1 MIKPPELEIGIVFVN
16 ERIFEK
22 ENNDVPVRTLDRL
35 EKWEKEWYKSAKN
48 F

>member
-1 MIKPPELEIGIVFVN
+1 MIKLPELEIGIVLVN

-22 ENNDVPVRTLDRL
+22 ENNDVRTLDRL